1 MPEKRERRKSP
12 KAKVAHAP
20 FQDLAKQ
27 LNLTADLDH
36 LKFLINRWV
45 ERSNSELVDLL
56 RWQLISQPKYFRPFT
71 IFSCHRAVSSQ
82 PVPKRVMRAAVALE
96 LFHNVSLIV
105 DDILDRSR
113 SRRNRLTLHCRF
125 GSLPA
130 LMASGYITAGGFRMV
145 SRDAYSVRLLS
156 ELMQRLGV
164 AECFQWRLRRRPL
177 SVADW
182 REIAAEDTGSMF
194 ETCACLGTRDDRL
207 RKFGRL
213 LGMLY
218 HGCDDVAD
226 ARGFSALGGGGDA
239 DVRDGILT
247 LPAAIAIQDPK
258 VAVLFRAQGAQS
270 GSLFMGK
277 IAAAIPEAE
286 EILDEL
292 AEEARTEALRN
303 ASNSK
308 PLLELVRHTR
318 TLSRK

>member
-1 MPEKRERRKSP
+1 MAKAPRENTSS
-12 KAKVAHAP
+12 AP
-20 FQDLAKQ
+20 FHDLAKQ
-27 LNLTADLDH
+27 LNLSADLDR
-36 LKFLINRWV
+36 LKSSINRWI
-45 ERSNSELVDLL
+45 ERGNPELTDLL
-56 RWQLISQPKYFRPFT
+56 RWQLVSQPKYFRPLT
-71 IFSCHRAVSSQ
+71 IFSCHYAVS
-82 PVPKRVMRAAVALE
+82 PGRVPNRVMISAVGLE

-113 SRRNRLTLHCRF
+113 SRRNRATLHCRF
-125 GSLPA
+125 GFLPA
-130 LMASGYITAGGFRMV
+130 LMASGYITAGGFKLV
-145 SRDAYSVRLLS
+145 SGDPYSVRLLS

-194 ETCACLGTRDDRL
+194 EICACLGTRDDRL

-247 LPAAIAIQDPK
+247 LPAAVAIQDPN
-258 VAVLFRAQGAQS
+258 VAVLFRVPSAESTALLIS
-270 GSLFMGK
+270 K
-277 IAAAIPEAE
+277 IAAAVPEAE
-286 EILDEL
+286 RILDEL
-292 AEEARTEALRN
+292 ADEAKKEAVDN
-303 ASNSK
+303 AKNPD

>member
-1 MPEKRERRKSP
+1 MPKSP
-12 KAKVAHAP
+12 GKTASSAP
-20 FQDLAKQ
+20 YRDLAEQ
-27 LNLTADLDH
+27 LNLSADLDR
-36 LKFLINRWV
+36 LKSSINRWIEHGNPEV
-45 ERSNSELVDLL
+45 ANLL
-56 RWQLISQPKYFRPFT
+56 RWQLISQPKYFRPLT
-71 IFSCHRAVSSQ
+71 IFSCHYAVRSR
-82 PVPKRVMRAAVALE
+82 PVPSRVMTAAAGLE

-113 SRRNRLTLHCRF
+113 SRRNRATLHCRF
-125 GSLPA
+125 GFLPA
-130 LMASGYITAGGFRMV
+130 LMTSGYITAGGFKLV
-145 SRDAYSVRLLS
+145 AGDPFSVRLLS

-164 AECFQWRLRRRPL
+164 AECFQWRLRRQPL

-182 REIAAEDTGSMF
+182 REIAGEDTGSMY
-194 ETCACLGTRDDRL
+194 EICACLGTRDNRL

-258 VAVLFRAQGAQS
+258 VAVLFRTPSARAA
-270 GSLFMGK
+270 SLLISK
-277 IAAAIPEAE
+277 IAAAVPEAE
-286 EILDEL
+286 RILDEL
-292 AEEARTEALRN
+292 AEEAKTEAIKN
-303 ASNSK
+303 AK
-308 PLLELVRHTR
+308 DARPLLELVRHTR

>member
-1 MPEKRERRKSP
+1 MAKSLQQNG
-12 KAKVAHAP
+12 VTAP
-20 FQDLAKQ
+20 FHDLAQQ
-27 LNLTADLDH
+27 LNLSPDLER
-36 LKFLINRWV
+36 LKAAINRWI
-45 ERSNSELVDLL
+45 EQASPELTDLL
-56 RWQLISQPKYFRPFT
+56 RWQLVSQPKYFRPLT
-71 IFSCHRAVSSQ
+71 IFSCHYAVRRRS
-82 PVPKRVMRAAVALE
+82 VPNRVMTSAVGLE

-113 SRRNRLTLHCRF
+113 SRRNRATLHCRF
-125 GSLPA
+125 GFLPA
-130 LMASGYITAGGFRMV
+130 LMTSGYITAGGFKLV
-145 SRDAYSVRLLS
+145 SDDPFSVRLLS
-156 ELMQRLGV
+156 ELLQRLGV

-194 ETCACLGTRDDRL
+194 EICACLGTRDDRL

-247 LPAAIAIQDPK
+247 LPAAVAIQDPS
-258 VAVLFRAQGAQS
+258 VAVLFRAPNAES
-270 GSLFMGK
+270 TALLVSK
-277 IAAAIPEAE
+277 IAAAVPEAE
-286 EILDEL
+286 QVLDEL
-292 AEEARTEALRN
+292 AEEAKVEALDN
-303 ASNSK
+303 AEDPD